1 MEYGSPFPKRWGDPP
16 DGERQ
21 RELWVRKHVGDE
33 VAYRQGFRSVTGPAA
48 PAVGPAT
55 TTPEQARARLAEVGR
70 RGVDQ
75 ALTLLAARRT
85 PPGRLDGREAYGLL
99 LRRPR

>member
-16 DGERQ
+16 DDDRQ

-33 VAYRQGFRSVTGPAA
+33 VAYRQGFRSVTGPSG
-48 PAVGPAT
+48 PAVVPS

-70 RGVDQ
+70 RSVDQ

-85 PPGRLDGREAYGLL
+85 PPGRLDGREALGLL